1 MYNTTPTWVYNTT
14 ERRLHTHQEQN
25 PDTQETEE
33 EQSKDHLHKNQMSG
47 AYAHEHIAK
56 PGGRTTPAGNKKF
69 RRIRRR
75 SQNNQT
81 RNNHPPT

>member
-1 MYNTTPTWVYNTT
+1 
-14 ERRLHTHQEQN
+14 
-25 PDTQETEE
+25 
-33 EQSKDHLHKNQMSG
+33 MSG

-56 PGGRTTPAGNKKF
+56 PGGRTIPAGNKKF

-81 RNNHPPT
+81 HKNHHLT